1 MLGQE
6 LCHCFIPSRLLCC
19 WTHLHVWKLSL
30 REVKSQS
37 IKAEPVFHSGLDGLR
52 AEILPLGPGLRSPCF
67 YQCPLQS
74 LLSSEW
80 PDHPQVED
88 AFSRLRILSGF
99 QLTLDDESPHHGAG
113 RGQGVGAGPSS
124 SHFLPPAFCCVS
136 PDSPQ
141 SRCCGPLYFPSL
153 SLQSSSLGL
162 APHLPAPLF
171 SPCFQEASLTTPFKT
186 ESHPCSCTPSF
197 LQALFVYNP
206 CHHLTIYLLK
216 FVCLFVCL
224 LYISPH
230 EDISSLRT
238 GNFFFLSFMFVS
250 LKPRNG
256 AWYEGDAQYLLTEQ
270 MIR

>member
-37 IKAEPVFHSGLDGLR
+37 IKAEPVFHSGLDGLL

-88 AFSRLRILSGF
+88 AFSRLRILSGS
-99 QLTLDDESPHHGAG
+99 QLTLDDESPHRGAG

-124 SHFLPPAFCCVS
+124 SHFLLGIKL
-136 PDSPQ
+136 
-141 SRCCGPLYFPSL
+141 RPSH
-153 SLQSSSLGL
+153 SFRSISGCSSSQKPLLPSMACRAHPLGHVYVIHWCL
-162 APHLPAPLF
+162 AHIGL
-171 SPCFQEASLTTPFKT
+171 
-186 ESHPCSCTPSF
+186 
-197 LQALFVYNP
+197 V
-206 CHHLTIYLLK
+206 I
-216 FVCLFVCL
+216 
-224 LYISPH
+224 
-230 EDISSLRT
+230 
-238 GNFFFLSFMFVS
+238 
-250 LKPRNG
+250 
-256 AWYEGDAQYLLTEQ
+256 
-270 MIR
+270 

>member
-6 LCHCFIPSRLLCC
+6 LCHCFIPSRPLCC

-99 QLTLDDESPHHGAG
+99 QLTLDDESPHRGAG

-124 SHFLPPAFCCVS
+124 SHFLPVPLLWAFV
-136 PDSPQ
+136 
-141 SRCCGPLYFPSL
+141 LSL
-153 SLQSSSLGL
+153 SLSPKLLPRAHSSPPCTFVQS
-162 APHLPAPLF
+162 LF
-171 SPCFQEASLTTPFKT
+171 SRGVLDHS
-186 ESHPCSCTPSF
+186 
-197 LQALFVYNP
+197 V
-206 CHHLTIYLLK
+206 
-216 FVCLFVCL
+216 
-224 LYISPH
+224 
-230 EDISSLRT
+230 
-238 GNFFFLSFMFVS
+238 
-250 LKPRNG
+250 
-256 AWYEGDAQYLLTEQ
+256 
-270 MIR
+270 

>member
-88 AFSRLRILSGF
+88 AFSRLRILSGS
-99 QLTLDDESPHHGAG
+99 QLTLDDESPHLKARTVVQAGA
-113 RGQGVGAGPSS
+113 RVSGQA
-124 SHFLPPAFCCVS
+124 LPPPTSS
-136 PDSPQ
+136 PLLSAASVPTVPSPAAVGL
-141 SRCCGPLYFPSL
+141 CTFPLSL
-153 SLQSSSLGL
+153 SK
-162 APHLPAPLF
+162 APP
-171 SPCFQEASLTTPFKT
+171 
-186 ESHPCSCTPSF
+186 
-197 LQALFVYNP
+197 
-206 CHHLTIYLLK
+206 
-216 FVCLFVCL
+216 
-224 LYISPH
+224 
-230 EDISSLRT
+230 
-238 GNFFFLSFMFVS
+238 
-250 LKPRNG
+250 
-256 AWYEGDAQYLLTEQ
+256 
-270 MIR
+270 

>member
-37 IKAEPVFHSGLDGLR
+37 IKAEPVFHSGLDGLL

-88 AFSRLRILSGF
+88 AFSRLRILSGS
-99 QLTLDDESPHHGAG
+99 QLTLDDESPHRGAG

-136 PDSPQ
+136 Q
-141 SRCCGPLYFPSL
+141 SRQSPVPLLWAFVLSL
-153 SLQSSSLGL
+153 SLSPKLLPRARSS
-162 APHLPAPLF
+162 P
-171 SPCFQEASLTTPFKT
+171 PCAFVQCSVPVFKRR
-186 ESHPCSCTPSF
+186 P
-197 LQALFVYNP
+197 
-206 CHHLTIYLLK
+206 
-216 FVCLFVCL
+216 
-224 LYISPH
+224 
-230 EDISSLRT
+230 
-238 GNFFFLSFMFVS
+238 
-250 LKPRNG
+250 
-256 AWYEGDAQYLLTEQ
+256 
-270 MIR
+270 